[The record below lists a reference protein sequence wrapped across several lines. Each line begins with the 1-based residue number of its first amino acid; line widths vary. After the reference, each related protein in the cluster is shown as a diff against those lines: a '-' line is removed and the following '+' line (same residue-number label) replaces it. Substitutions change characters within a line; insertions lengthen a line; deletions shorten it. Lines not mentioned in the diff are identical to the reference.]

1 MNSISY
7 QTLIEFS
14 NSSVDLLVENHSDN
28 PENLVQYFK
37 YLINQPNENKLTN
50 TSLIYKISASIERI
64 SSDGKLNENQE
75 KIIQEIINKNNELKI
90 PIYIELKKAK
100 EQNNYEQMNLQFEF
114 LQKKLGIEV
123 AFDSGLLL
131 IEIKKPKISFDILS
145 GIVENLC
152 KIFEDVSIKLIPSV
166 NINLSNLRKFLNV
179 NGESIDLI
187 DLFSVPYLET
197 NIDDDL
203 VKKIIS
209 CCPNLESLSLNSDVL
224 TNKAFYGLEYLN
236 HLRICEITSSELTDL
251 RDRLPESI
259 ETLILDG
266 NPFLKK
272 LSNQLPNLI
281 ELNLSGCENLKEIPL
296 LPETLQSINLSN
308 CNSLDDDKHRLP
320 ALSSLLNSNF
330 KQGLKLYKN
339 FYFDCDKKLGKL
351 ITETISLKLIKENF
365 LSIKLILPENS
376 FKLITLKL
384 INEDFDFFLEN
395 MGGFSLKNLDKEVM
409 EKNPKWELLHKYRL
423 KSANMFKLTPSIE
436 NEIIFKDIP
445 EIHLDELLNLYD
457 SINFT
462 SKEKLYFVDPKSLTM
477 DGDKAYVKM
486 GKNGIQLLLSRIENK
501 QEYEG
506 VPDDELER
514 HEWYIRLTHAIKLF
528 ISLAKNE
535 SDKLLVSN
543 ELIRLSMAGHKCGG
557 RWFKESV
564 DCIKALSS
572 NYTLKIEG
580 LSELIAFWMEEYKQ
594 GVMEAITMDFAS
606 EIGNSLQP
614 HIFNLV
620 ASMMKSE
627 NIPLSNEM
635 TIDLQDDLIPQELL
649 SDDEIKIQLQTYLN
663 PIKLAKFLKDK
674 INEELLLKPN
684 LGLEVLVPL
693 KEYAAN
699 QHQMEIQELENSIEL
714 KKIEFG
720 VKNATASLNNNLMI
734 QAILTDNQSAI
745 ANFKK
750 TQPLQ
755 FRPLLQELSIPET
768 EENNSHKRKR
778 ELIEPIDDQRLAKK
792 QKNESEI
799 SKYTA
804 LLQNQEEYT
813 EELKAL
819 GNNNAYQEIRFAK
832 DNLINEYLEDQKL
845 VTITEEFDSEKGMEV
860 EIVLSLDGTLA
871 ILEHLQCIEK
881 NLI

>member
-778 ELIEPIDDQRLAKK
+778 KLIEPIDDQRLAKK